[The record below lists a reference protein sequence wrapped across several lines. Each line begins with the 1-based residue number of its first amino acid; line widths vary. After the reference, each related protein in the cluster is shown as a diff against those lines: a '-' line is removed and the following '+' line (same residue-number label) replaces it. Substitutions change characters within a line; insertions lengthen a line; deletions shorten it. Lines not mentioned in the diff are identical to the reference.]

1 MYNIHLNI
9 IMKSACYFC
18 GCAKDC
24 AVFIPK
30 VFANIHKLGKI
41 FDEYSICIYFD
52 TTEIK
57 NDLTHRALI
66 IEKINANK
74 NGIKMEIIKNNE
86 PISDVRTQNIA
97 KGRNKLVEY
106 VERENVTNNW
116 KYFIMIDMDDVNA
129 INVNTEVLKKYISSL
144 PDEKCEREWEWDAL
158 SFNRENYY
166 DLWAL
171 SIEPF
176 VYSIWHWR
184 PNPRVLLPIIR
195 NYIITK
201 LNELKSKDTNEL
213 LPCISAFNGCAIY
226 KCDTF
231 NKIRYNWHIKSTIF
245 PTVMTDLQS
254 TLCNPQVITDYSP
267 NPTVNDS
274 DCEHRSFHFSAIK
287 NRNAKIMISPLCLFE

>member
-1 MYNIHLNI
+1 
-9 IMKSACYFC
+9 MKSACYFC

-30 VFANIHKLGKI
+30 VFENIHKLGKV
-41 FDEYSICIYFD
+41 FDEYSICIYLD

-57 NDLTHRALI
+57 NDPTHRTLI

-74 NGIKMEIIKNNE
+74 RGIKMEIIKNNGN
-86 PISDVRTQNIA
+86 ISYVRTQNIA
-97 KGRNKLVEY
+97 KGRNLLVEY

-116 KYFIMIDMDDVNA
+116 KYFIMIDMDDVNS
-129 INVNTEVLKKYISSL
+129 INVNPEVLKKYISSQ
-144 PDEKCEREWEWDAL
+144 PEDKSEWGWDAL
-158 SFNRENYY
+158 SFNRTDYY

-171 SIEPF
+171 SIQPF

-184 PNPRVLLPIIR
+184 PNPRVIIPLLR
-195 NYIITK
+195 NYIIQK
-201 LNELKSKDTNEL
+201 LNDLKSKDTNEL

-231 NKIRYNWHIKSTIF
+231 KGIRYNWHIKSTIF
-245 PTVMTDLQS
+245 PREMLDLQS
-254 TLCNPQVITDYSP
+254 SVCNTQLITDYSP

-274 DCEHRSFHFSAIK
+274 DCEHRSFHYSAIK

>member
-1 MYNIHLNI
+1 MN
-9 IMKSACYFC
+9 SCYFC

-24 AVFIPK
+24 ARYIPK
-30 VFANIHKLGKI
+30 VFENIHKMGKV

-52 TTEIK
+52 TSETK
-57 NDLTHRALI
+57 NDSTLRSLI

-74 NGIKMEIIKNNE
+74 SGIKMEIIKNDA
-86 PISDVRTQNIA
+86 PVTRVRTQNIA
-97 KGRNKLVEY
+97 KGRNTLVEY
-106 VERENVTNNW
+106 VEKENVTKKW
-116 KYFIMIDMDDVNA
+116 KYFIMIDMDDVNS
-129 INVNTEVLKKYISSL
+129 INVKPDVLKKYIYPQIS
-144 PDEKCEREWEWDAL
+144 EEGNIEWDAL
-158 SFNRENYY
+158 SFNRADYY

-184 PNPRVLLPIIR
+184 PNPRVLLPILR

-201 LNELKSKDTNEL
+201 LNELKSKGTNEL

-226 KCDTF
+226 KCETF
-231 NKIRYNWHIKSTIF
+231 NGIRYNWHINSTKFPSEMIF
-245 PTVMTDLQS
+245 TQCKQCTTEL
-254 TLCNPQVITDYSP
+254 ITDYSP

-274 DCEHRSFHFSAIK
+274 DCEHRSFHYSAIK

>member
-1 MYNIHLNI
+1 MN
-9 IMKSACYFC
+9 ACYFC

-30 VFANIHKLGKI
+30 VFENIHKMGKV

-52 TTEIK
+52 TTETR
-57 NDLTHRALI
+57 NDQTLRALI

-74 NGIKMEIIKNNE
+74 NGIKMEIIKNNL
-86 PISDVRTQNIA
+86 PLSRVRTQNIA
-97 KGRNKLVEY
+97 NGRNALVEY
-106 VERENVTNNW
+106 IEKENVTNNW

-129 INVNTEVLKKYISSL
+129 INVNIDVLKKYVSL
-144 PDEKCEREWEWDAL
+144 GEEGKSNIEWDAL
-158 SFNRENYY
+158 SFNRADYY

-184 PNPRVLLPIIR
+184 PNPRVLLPILR
-195 NYIITK
+195 NYIT
-201 LNELKSKDTNEL
+201 NELKSKSSNEL

-231 NKIRYNWHIKSTIF
+231 NGIRYNWHINSTKFPSEMIF
-245 PTVMTDLQS
+245 TQCKQ
-254 TLCNPQVITDYSP
+254 CNTELITDFSP
-267 NPTVNDS
+267 NLTVNDS
-274 DCEHRSFHFSAIK
+274 DCEHRSFHYSAIK
-287 NRNAKIMISPLCLFE
+287 NKNAKIMISPLCLFY